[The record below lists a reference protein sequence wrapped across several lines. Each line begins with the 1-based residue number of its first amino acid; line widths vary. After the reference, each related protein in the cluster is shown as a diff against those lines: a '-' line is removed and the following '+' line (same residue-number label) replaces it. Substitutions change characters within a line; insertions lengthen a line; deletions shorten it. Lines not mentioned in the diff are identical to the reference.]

1 MELYFDHNSTSP
13 ITESIPAL
21 IRPYLTNEFGNP
33 SSRTCELGVKARE
46 ALEVGR
52 SELARLLNA
61 KLEEIVFTSG
71 GTESCFAAIVGAMRA
86 QKNKRHI
93 IISAVE
99 HPAVAEAAAFAR
111 ELLGA
116 EISIVPVDRNGEL
129 DLDKLFDA
137 IRVNTSLMSFM
148 LANNETGVLFPLQEV
163 VSMAHARGIL
173 VHTDAVQTIGKI
185 PVNFQELG
193 VDFLSLSAH
202 KFGGLK
208 GSGALL
214 IRDGAQ
220 WEPVVKGGGQ
230 ERGRR
235 GGTESVPLIA
245 AMGEAARYRRVALE
259 EGAFQKIKET
269 RDFFEA
275 TVKERIPAVQING
288 ERTQRLP
295 NTSSLRFEGVV
306 AHDIIP
312 VLAKRGIVVSAGSA
326 CKATS
331 VEPSHVLKAMGLS
344 TVECL
349 STIRFSFGLDTSRE
363 ALFHAVDILAETMA
377 YFRAHAFEQIQSN
390 YRG

>member
-13 ITESIPAL
+13 ITESIPGV
-21 IRPYLTNEFGNP
+21 IRPYVTNEFGNP
-33 SSRTCELGVKARE
+33 SSRTCELGEKARE
-46 ALEVGR
+46 ALDVGR
-52 SELARLLNA
+52 SELARLLSA
-61 KLEEIVFTSG
+61 KPEEIVFTSG

-86 QKNKRHI
+86 LKNKRHI

-99 HPAVAEAAAFAR
+99 HPAVTEAAAFAR

-116 EISIVPVDRNGEL
+116 EVSIVPVDRNGEL
-129 DLDKLFDA
+129 DLDKLFDS
-137 IRVNTSLMSFM
+137 IRVNTGLMSFM

-185 PVNFQELG
+185 PVHFQELG
-193 VDFLSLSAH
+193 VDLLSLSAH

-214 IRDGAQ
+214 IREGTQ

-245 AMGEAARYRRVALE
+245 AMGEAARYRRVALD
-259 EGAFQKIKET
+259 EGSFQKIKAT
-269 RDFFEA
+269 RDFFES
-275 TVKERIPAVQING
+275 TVKERIPAVHVNG
-288 ERTQRLP
+288 ERAQRLP

-312 VLAKRGIVVSAGSA
+312 VLAKRGIIVSAGSA